1 MSDILSTYYK
11 SNYAIKNNVYNKRN
25 YYTPNKIVKI
35 DTDKTIKNLSQY
47 GFYLSENNFILF
59 PKKKKILPRLTIN
72 GTKYNSI
79 KKYLEE
85 TNDSKKESN
94 KTNNDI
100 LKKNKNEVNKYNDFI
115 KLRNE
120 LGLTQKEMGEASNT
134 IREIIAVIETRKK
147 HPQINTL
154 IKILEPFGYTLSIT
168 KIKEETNESR

>member
-1 MSDILSTYYK
+1 MDK
-11 SNYAIKNNVYNKRN
+11 IKEKQ
-25 YYTPNKIVKI
+25 KII
-35 DTDKTIKNLSQY
+35 D
-47 GFYLSENNFILF
+47 
-59 PKKKKILPRLTIN
+59 
-72 GTKYNSI
+72 
-79 KKYLEE
+79 LE
-85 TNDSKKESN
+85 
-94 KTNNDI
+94 
-100 LKKNKNEVNKYNDFI
+100 Y